1 MSNEEEVVEKKS
13 EELVEGGLEATPK
26 KPKKINKFY
35 RGLKK
40 FFAWFFRWLYRIE
53 VINPENEPLD
63 KPYVVCC
70 NHISLMDVVIIAASL
85 KSQVRFMAKKEV
97 FKVPLLN
104 WFVKAMGAFP
114 VDRAG
119 GDVGAIKKSIEIVK
133 NDEGCVGIFP
143 QGTRCPGK
151 NPRETEIKD
160 GAGMVALR
168 SEVGILPVAIKTKKG
183 KLGIFSK
190 TQFIIGKFIPFEE
203 LTSEG
208 SHKEQY
214 TNATNMAFD
223 SVCNMLE
230 GNVKALPKEESK
242 EQTEGEND

>member
-1 MSNEEEVVEKKS
+1 MSNEEEVI
-13 EELVEGGLEATPK
+13 EAGEK
-26 KPKKINKFY
+26 KPKKVNKFY

-40 FFAWFFRWLYRIE
+40 FFAWFFRWIYRIE
-53 VINPENEPLD
+53 VVNPNNEPLD
-63 KPYVVCC
+63 KPFVVCC

-97 FKVPLLN
+97 FKVPIVN

-114 VDRAG
+114 VDRKG

-168 SEVGILPVAIKTKKG
+168 SDVGILPVAIKTKKG
-183 KLGIFSK
+183 KLGIFRK
-190 TQFIIGKFIPFEE
+190 TQFIIGEYIPPEA
-203 LTSEG
+203 LASEG
-208 SHKEQY
+208 THKEQY
-214 TNATNMAFD
+214 ANATALAFD
-223 SVCNMLE
+223 RVCTMLE
-230 GNVKALPKEESK
+230 NDIVTLPKEEEK
-242 EQTEGEND
+242 PLIEGETKND